1 MSSYKMVSNDYPSN
15 TFTRLVCYA
24 SGGTAMSFEAQLP
37 LPNQAV
43 YQSAYDW
50 SAETVPVAAQVV
62 IDASLKE
69 SNTTNIGPETE
80 GFAAQT
86 IQKATSAAEDALK
99 KVFIE
104 TISKR
109 TTGSVGAARYFYRQG
124 FGTAYNPNKQLFFNG
139 VDHKPLTLS
148 FDIIA
153 QNAAQ
158 ASQCASAIK
167 QIRIAA
173 SPTYSESHTFFL
185 YPSYFSVD
193 IVVNGTTILQYNKFA
208 ITQINTNLSPNGVM
222 SWHPDGKPVAY
233 TLEISGIETEVSTS
247 NVEKNRTFLGV

>member
-50 SAETVPVAAQVV
+50 SAETVPVAAQTV
-62 IDASLKE
+62 IDATFKK

-80 GFAAQT
+80 GFTPQT
-86 IQKATSAAEDALK
+86 LLKAATSAGAALG

-109 TTGSVGAARYFYRQG
+109 TTKSDGAARYFYRQG

-173 SPTYSESHTFFL
+173 SPTYSTSHTFFL

-233 TLEISGIETEVSTS
+233 TLELSGIETEVSTS